1 MGATRWEAERAAAV
15 MARSRAGTS
24 ARRRAEILARRARQA
39 GREGTG
45 VAGTAVHQE
54 VTPPLWRRAM
64 AHDDGA
70 EGAARLFFLAIG
82 GAVVL
87 WTFWPGI
94 VLGAGLYG
102 AFYMAAPRIGR
113 TPWWP
118 PAVGAVVILVIG
130 WWTGFMA
137 RPWEMTVTPMPTWPI
152 VTVGFPLPDVPGA
165 VWISKG
171 LWALVVGLAIF
182 AFEVRAWGWDAA
194 GAVAP
199 PEKNRD
205 GSWRVI
211 EDKEKAKLDPLAGV
225 ETPAES
231 EAVDL
236 ETVEAR
242 LQGDQKIRLAGAS
255 GEAQQVPDPAPHDD
269 EQEQER

>member
-54 VTPPLWRRAM
+54 VTPPIWRRAM

-70 EGAARLFFLAIG
+70 EAGARLFFLAIG

-87 WTFWPGI
+87 WIFWPGI
-94 VLGAGLYG
+94 LLGAGLYG

-113 TPWWP
+113 TAWWP
-118 PAVGAVVILVIG
+118 PAVGAVVTLAIG
-130 WWTGFMA
+130 WVSGFMA
-137 RPWEMTVTPMPTWPI
+137 RPWEMVLTPMPTWPI
-152 VTVGFPLPDVPGA
+152 LTVGVPLPDVPGA
-165 VWISKG
+165 WLLSKA
-171 LWALVVGLAIF
+171 LWALVIGSVIF
-182 AFEVRAWGWDAA
+182 AFELRAWGWDAA
-194 GAVAP
+194 GEVAP
-199 PEKNRD
+199 PEKTRD
-205 GSWRVI
+205 GSWRQVT
-211 EDKEKAKLDPLAGV
+211 EAEKARLDPLAGV

-231 EAVDL
+231 GAVDL

-242 LQGDQKIRLAGAS
+242 LQEKQKIRLAGAS
-255 GEAQQVPDPAPHDD
+255 GEAQQAPDPALHDD
-269 EQEQER
+269 EMEQEQ